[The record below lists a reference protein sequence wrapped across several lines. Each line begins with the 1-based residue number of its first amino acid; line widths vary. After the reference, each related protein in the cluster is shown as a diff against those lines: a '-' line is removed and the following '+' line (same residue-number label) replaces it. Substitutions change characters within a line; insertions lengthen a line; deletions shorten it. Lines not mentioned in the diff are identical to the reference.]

1 MKESGVGMENAYRM
15 LDLICAMLDRRPY
28 DISALSEE
36 DMESLLQTA
45 RFHSLSAMTA
55 DALEYQG
62 VRDKG
67 FTSAKA
73 MIQRRSILYGQ
84 KLKEVSSKLS
94 ERHIRHM
101 PLKGMILKD
110 FYPAFYQREM
120 KDVDILCDP
129 GCRAQTKELM
139 EELGFT
145 VMSYMELNDDVYH
158 LQQYYSFEM
167 HFELF
172 GVNPD
177 RRYRDY
183 YNDISDRL
191 LQITPY
197 ELRFTPEDFY
207 IYNVLHTYKHF
218 IGSGIGVRYLLD
230 AYMYLRDK
238 ENDLSWD
245 YLRGE
250 FEKLGITEFEASHR
264 TLAKK
269 VFSGQPLT
277 EEDKRLLE
285 QYLLYGTH
293 GTYNHM
299 IQNAVKNSGGKGG
312 KGRYLIKRAFPSG
325 DELTDKYSF
334 FRDHRALLP
343 ILWLYRPVRAVCKY
357 PASLVDEIR
366 ALRKVDR

>member
-28 DISALSEE
+28 DTSALSEE

-183 YNDISDRL
+183 YKDISDRL

-197 ELRFTPEDFY
+197 ELRLTPEDFY
-207 IYNVLHTYKHF
+207 IYNILHTYKHF

-230 AYMYLRDK
+230 TYMYLKEK
-238 ENDLSWD
+238 ENDMSWD
-245 YLRGE
+245 YLHKE
-250 FEKLGITEFEASHR
+250 FDKLGITGFEEAHR
-264 TLAKK
+264 TLAQK
-269 VFSGQPLT
+269 VFSGQTLA
-277 EEDKRLLE
+277 EEENRLLE

-293 GTYNHM
+293 GTYEHR
-299 IQNAVKNSGGKGG
+299 IQNKVIDNDGQSNKV
-312 KGRYLIKRAFPSG
+312 RYLIKRVFPYG
-325 DELTDKYSF
+325 DDLPKGYGF
-334 FRDHRALLP
+334 FRDHRAFLP
-343 ILWLYRPVRAVCKY
+343 VLWLYRPIRAVCRY
-357 PASLVDEIR
+357 PSSLIKEVR
-366 ALRKVDR
+366 TLRKVK